1 MEHTIVNKHKSECF
15 STYTPWDI
23 RSVNAYTNIQTQ
35 TIIPLSIFCDLYFI
49 WDITHMFPYTLAHHS
64 FKIKSKLFTR
74 YTATSNAICYLSV
87 YQNIYIDTLMIDTW
101 CIDTLINDYIDC
113 FFRVCALN
121 LSCLDKLIVILGE
134 EVSSRTT
141 FNARYL

>member
-1 MEHTIVNKHKSECF
+1 MLIQTFKHKPSF
-15 STYTPWDI
+15 LYLYSVTYTSYGI
-23 RSVNAYTNIQTQ
+23 LRTCFHIHSL
-35 TIIPLSIFCDLYFI
+35 IIPLRLKANY
-49 WDITHMFPYTLAHHS
+49 L
-64 FKIKSKLFTR
+64 LVN
-74 YTATSNAICYLSV
+74 TAKNAV
-87 YQNIYIDTLMIDTW
+87 YQNIYIDTLMIDTC

-121 LSCLDKLIVILGE
+121 HSCLDKLIVILGE